1 MNGLVA
7 THTNDKTIE
16 FPLKDHLGSPRVVLK
31 QDIVNGNVTGLSAI
45 DMYSWHPF
53 GGILQTE
60 GNGEPHYGFTGQEK
74 DYESDL
80 HNFRARQYSDNLG
93 RFFAVDPQGQYH
105 SPYVYGG
112 NNPMMFTDPDGEWV
126 WMIPILIGA
135 GVNVHKMHA
144 SVVNGND
151 PFAVADAFNQAK
163 EFIAKGSGPVLIDM
177 QTYRFSGHS
186 PSDAST
192 YRTRDEIELWRAV
205 DPVKKYRD
213 AIIKQGL
220 ASEEFIKN

>member
-1 MNGLVA
+1 MDFGTEFRYSTITWSSPIGIAVFSN

-31 QDIVNGNVTGLSAI
+31 QDIVNGNVTELKEVGW
-45 DMYSWHPF
+45 YSWHPF

-112 NNPMMFTDPDGEWV
+112 NNLFWGCN
-126 WMIPILIGA
+126 L
-135 GVNVHKMHA
+135 KR
-144 SVVNGND
+144 S
-151 PFAVADAFNQAK
+151 
-163 EFIAKGSGPVLIDM
+163 
-177 QTYRFSGHS
+177 
-186 PSDAST
+186 
-192 YRTRDEIELWRAV
+192 
-205 DPVKKYRD
+205 
-213 AIIKQGL
+213 
-220 ASEEFIKN
+220 